1 MLAQARLRVKLGGI
15 IQKFFS
21 RNDDSDDLSQEF
33 EKILREAST
42 FTTPHFFKSVE
53 PLLV

>member
-15 IQKFFS
+15 IEKFFS
-21 RNDDSDDLSQEF
+21 RNDSDDLSQEF
-33 EKILREAST
+33 EKILREACT